1 MEKKYNNINC
11 ADDLCKAS
19 KTIAQK
25 IKFWRNFRNMSQTEL
40 AYKLNVSS
48 SYISQIESGRNIS
61 LKKLKEIA
69 QVLDIEVIDLLTYTP
84 DINLIIEIYNDE
96 SLKINERELKDL
108 FSINIQSKTPTKD
121 FYIFI
126 LELIRAGRIFFKQNI
141 QKDNS
146 N

>member
-11 ADDLCKAS
+11 ADDLYKAS

-40 AYKLNVSS
+40 AYKLNISS

-69 QVLDIEVIDLLTYTP
+69 QVLDIEVIDLITYTP
-84 DINLIIEIYNDE
+84 DINLIIEIYKDK
-96 SLKINERELKDL
+96 SLNINERELKDL
-108 FSINIQSKTPTKD
+108 LSINIQSKTPTKN

-126 LELIRAGRIFFKQNI
+126 LELIRAGRIFFK
-141 QKDNS
+141 
-146 N
+146 